1 MVGFRACIQS
11 RSISILPCVLKSTKT
26 IKVMTFF
33 GFPLV
38 ERVDIDAYMQEITV
52 LFYEKGGLMGFAS
65 ECGG

>member
-1 MVGFRACIQS
+1 
-11 RSISILPCVLKSTKT
+11 
-26 IKVMTFF
+26 MTFF
-33 GFPLV
+33 DFPLV